1 MRFVRRAIAPV
12 PTATL
17 RALAARAG
25 WLLESPD
32 VVRCGLGGSAL
43 AWELPESGAAS
54 PPPFPATTLAG
65 DDGPAGSGVVALGSL
80 PFERSRPGTLHVPRI
95 LVTQDRHG
103 GAWVTSRGPVPDLA
117 ALLAGVDEPS
127 QAPVGVRSV
136 SYAPTPEE
144 YAHRVARAVERLR
157 HGELAKVVLARAVLG
172 TATEEVDPAALA
184 QRLRTREPHCTL
196 YSLPLRS
203 GRRYVGASPEL
214 LVRREGETV
223 TCHPLAGTIALPS
236 HVAPDDY
243 EAWLLGSH
251 KNRHEH
257 DILVQDILDTL
268 RGAYDVAADAAP
280 SIVALRSIAHLGTW
294 VTGTHRGPGPA
305 PSALD
310 LLRRLHPTA
319 AVGGIPRESAES
331 LIGALEGRPRGPYAG
346 PVGWID
352 AEGDGEWW
360 IGIRG
365 VLLRGAAFEA
375 WAGAGI
381 VDESDPIAEREET
394 RDKLLSVLSALLSD
408 QV

>member
-17 RALAARAG
+17 RTLAARSG

-32 VVRCGLGGSAL
+32 MVRCGLGGSAL
-43 AWELPESGAAS
+43 VWELPEAGAAS
-54 PPPFPATTLAG
+54 PPPFPAATLTG
-65 DDGPAGSGVVALGSL
+65 DDGPAGTGVVAMGSL
-80 PFERSRPGTLHVPRI
+80 PFERSRPGVLHIPRV

-103 GAWVTSRGPVPDLA
+103 GAWITSRGPGADLD
-117 ALLAGVDEPS
+117 ALVAEVDEPS
-127 QAPVGVRSV
+127 QGPVGVRSV

-144 YAHRVARAVERLR
+144 YAHQVARAVERLR
-157 HGELAKVVLARAVLG
+157 RGELAKVVLARAVLG

-214 LVRREGETV
+214 LVRRDGV
-223 TCHPLAGTIALPS
+223 SVACHPLAGTIALPS
-236 HVAPDDY
+236 NVAPDDY

-257 DILVQDILDTL
+257 DVLVQDIIDTL

-294 VTGTHRGPGPA
+294 VTGTHHGPGPA

-310 LLRRLHPTA
+310 LLRQLHPTA
-319 AVGGIPRESAES
+319 AVGGIPREPAEA

-352 AEGDGEWW
+352 ANGDGEWW

-408 QV
+408 RV